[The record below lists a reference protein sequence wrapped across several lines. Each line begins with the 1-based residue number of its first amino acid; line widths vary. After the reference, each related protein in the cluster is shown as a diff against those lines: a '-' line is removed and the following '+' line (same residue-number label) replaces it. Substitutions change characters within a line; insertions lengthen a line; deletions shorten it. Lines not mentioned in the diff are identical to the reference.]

1 MVCRFNLLKVSVMKA
16 FEIVNKALSMTER
29 DKPVPAEGE
38 ALIRIHAAGINRPD
52 IFQRMGNYPP
62 PPGVTDI
69 PGLEIAGVIETAPNG
84 SSVKPGDKVVALVAG
99 GGYAEY
105 AAVPLGQILLL
116 PNGFDFV
123 QGAALPETFFTVW
136 TNLFDSGQLKRGER
150 ILIHGGSSGIGTAA
164 IQIAKLFDCT
174 VYTTA
179 GSVEKCKACEKA
191 GADFAINYKEEDF
204 VEEVLSHAPDGV
216 DVILDMV
223 GGDYYARNIACM
235 APFGRLVSIAMLN
248 GKKGEVDIPSVM
260 RKRLTLTGSTLRAR
274 SVEEK
279 TQIAHALSENIW
291 PALNRGQ
298 IAPVIDSTY
307 PFSQAEDAHQ
317 RMIDGNHIGK
327 IVLSLE

>member
-1 MVCRFNLLKVSVMKA
+1 MKA
-16 FEIVNKALSMTER
+16 FEFVNKALSMTER

-52 IFQRMGNYPP
+52 IFQRMGHYPP
-62 PPGVTDI
+62 PEGVTDI
-69 PGLEIAGVIETAPNG
+69 PGLEIAGVIEAAPNG
-84 SSVKPGDKVVALVAG
+84 SSVKPGDKVVALIAG
-99 GGYAEY
+99 GGYSEY
-105 AAVPLGQILLL
+105 AAVPLGQILPL

-150 ILIHGGSSGIGTAA
+150 VLIHGGSSGIGTAA

-174 VYTTA
+174 VYTTE
-179 GSVEKCKACEKA
+179 GSAEKCKACEKA
-191 GADFAINYKEEDF
+191 GADFAINYKEKDF
-204 VEEVLSHAPDGV
+204 VEEVLSRASDGV

-248 GKKGEVDIPSVM
+248 GKKGEVDIPTIM

-307 PFSQAEDAHQ
+307 ALQ
-317 RMIDGNHIGK
+317 DGNRALDCMKNHQQFGK
-327 IVLSLE
+327 LILDCRES